1 MSHLRR
7 LRQAVLPA
15 LFLFGAALCGAA
27 ACGGALSHAA
37 SAQDAPTAT
46 PSTTL
51 TATPPATL
59 SAAAAAN
66 PAEPAASP
74 AATPAPEAAATQPA
88 TPPAAPTTFISPPYF
103 SALESAGKLPPVE
116 HRLPQHPAVA
126 TMDEIGRQGGEMHM
140 LMATGKDTRILVAYS
155 YARLICYDRNYHL
168 VPDILESYEVD
179 GNKSF
184 TFHLRKGMKWS
195 DGEPFTT
202 EDFRYYWEDVANNA
216 ELEPGGLPTELL
228 VNGKPPKVDIID
240 ETTVRYSWDA
250 PNAEFLPALARA
262 APLFIFRPAHYLKK
276 YHVKYQKKDKLDALV
291 KKSGQRNWA
300 SLHNKKDN
308 QYKNDN
314 PDLPTL
320 DPWVLR
326 VKPPAQ
332 RFVFTRNP
340 YYYRVD
346 SLGRQLPYLD
356 QVVFD
361 IADDKLIAAKTASG
375 EADLQARYIS
385 FDDYTILKD
394 GEDRGHYHVRLW
406 DDGRGSNLALYPNLT
421 TNDPMWRQM
430 MRDLRFRHALSLAID
445 RHEINQAIYFGLGE
459 EGANTVLGHS
469 PMYSPEISKMWST
482 YDPEQANALL
492 DQMGLT
498 QRNEDGIR
506 LLPDGRPMQI
516 IVDTAD
522 AGSEQS
528 DVLELIGESWK
539 EIGISMFIKPSQLEV
554 FRNRIFAG
562 DSIMSMSNGVDNSFP
577 TPDMSPAEFAPS
589 TQQQLMWPKWGQYIE
604 TGGKS
609 GEKVDLPAARQLA
622 EWLQDWRMS
631 PDPAQ
636 RLNIWFEIL
645 HVWAEQVFTIGI
657 VSNVPQPVVVSDH
670 LHNVPEKA
678 IFAWDPGADFGLFK
692 PDTFW
697 VDNERPLSP
706 VPGRN

>member
-1 MSHLRR
+1 M
-7 LRQAVLPA
+7 
-15 LFLFGAALCGAA
+15 G
-27 ACGGALSHAA
+27 
-37 SAQDAPTAT
+37 
-46 PSTTL
+46 
-51 TATPPATL
+51 
-59 SAAAAAN
+59 
-66 PAEPAASP
+66 
-74 AATPAPEAAATQPA
+74 
-88 TPPAAPTTFISPPYF
+88 
-103 SALESAGKLPPVE
+103 
-116 HRLPQHPAVA
+116 
-126 TMDEIGRQGGEMHM
+126 IGVGGEIP
-140 LMATGKDTRILVAYS
+140 LA
-155 YARLICYDRNYHL
+155 
-168 VPDILESYEVD
+168 
-179 GNKSF
+179 F
-184 TFHLRKGMKWS
+184 T
-195 DGEPFTT
+195 
-202 EDFRYYWEDVANNA
+202 
-216 ELEPGGLPTELL
+216 LL
-228 VNGKPPKVDIID
+228 
-240 ETTVRYSWDA
+240 
-250 PNAEFLPALARA
+250 AEFLPARLRTRTEMVLGILAIVLGYAFSAISAHFLLPVAGWKSLFYVQALPALLVVIVRFRFPESPRYLLSAGKEDEARRVA
-262 APLFIFRPAHYLKK
+262 AEIRRQTGGTYDPLDEA
-276 YHVKYQKKDKLDALV
+276 QA
-291 KKSGQRNWA
+291 
-300 SLHNKKDN
+300 
-308 QYKNDN
+308 
-314 PDLPTL
+314 DLPREDKRVSLVEGVGRLWRNIDFWLGILTTFL
-320 DPWVLR
+320 VALAWCTNLVAKPLATAFGGGVALIGMGVALTNYRLSKKQGRLPVAVATGVEGRIPGSVLA
-326 VKPPAQ
+326 VLSAENG
-332 RFVFTRNP
+332 RNDAII
-340 YYYRVD
+340 RTAV
-346 SLGRQLPYLD
+346 
-356 QVVFD
+356 D

-375 EADLQARYIS
+375 EADLQARYLS

-406 DDGRGSNLALYPNLT
+406 DDGRGSNLTLYPNLT

-445 RHEINQAIYFGLGE
+445 RHEINQAIYFGLGQ

-482 YDPEQANALL
+482 YDPDQANALL

-498 QRNEDGIR
+498 QRDEDGIR

-528 DVLELIGESWK
+528 DVLELIAECWK
-539 EIGISMFIKPSQLEV
+539 QIGISMFIKPSQLEV

-622 EWLQDWRMS
+622 DWLQDWRMS

-706 VPGRN
+706 VPGSN